1 MANEISKNSSPGNA
15 SPAPQQIPLAEISDL
30 PGSTS
35 TRVYTPKELGG
46 LVSSIQSIGVREPI
60 IVRRTEDGRYQLLAG
75 QRRRRASELAKK
87 ATIPA
92 LVYEMTL
99 QEALDYHKAQEIN
112 PMAVIPGKAAALSK
126 PEGKQDTP
134 AAHAALDKG
143 KGAEKP
149 TPAMTAKSEPA
160 KTEDK
165 QTVPAAPTAP
175 DKRKDAEKPTPAA
188 SAKSEPAKSEDK
200 QSAPAAPTA
209 PNKDKDAEKPTP
221 AASAK
226 AEPVK
231 TDDKQTAP
239 AVHAAPN
246 KDKDAEKPTPATPT
260 KAEPVKAEDKQ
271 TAPAV
276 HAAPD
281 KGKDAE
287 KPTPA
292 ASAKAEP
299 AKTEDKQTVPAA
311 PTAPDKRKDA
321 EKPTP
326 AASAKS
332 EPAKSEDKQ
341 SAPAAPTAPNKD
353 KDAEKPTPAAS
364 AKAEPVKTD
373 DKQTAPAVHAAPNKD
388 NDAEKPTPATPAK
401 SEPAKAAAKAPSG
414 PAAIGPTGTAITQVF
429 EARLTPPSE
438 KDLKELP
445 VPKEGESYFITLH
458 PAYLERS
465 KFNNFSVDKNSE
477 NFKELR
483 KAVEQAGIK
492 DPVLARPREGG
503 GLEILSGQRRH
514 LIGTELN
521 YPIPTIIQRIDDAD
535 AKILVA
541 DSNLHRDKIS
551 TYDLSRALKMKME
564 GMKQKA
570 GRKKK
575 GEVGERLNT
584 DEALAREMGITVS
597 KFNRMLR
604 MSEASKDVC
613 NKVDDGELALSIA
626 SALSFLKPE
635 NQDTAIR
642 LSDLGYKLSTE
653 RVEYLKRVEKA
664 HKLNESAMRKVL
676 SGENILDPPKV
687 VPEPI
692 KQETSTPVPTQPSP
706 QPSSPPAAAVSSP
719 APVIPPSPDV
729 AVPPAHVVPSTP
741 VTDPAA
747 PTQEADPFKGKQER
761 AESTKVILTGD
772 RLRKYYPD
780 VNMTPR
786 EIEEDIY
793 GKLER
798 CRQMDE
804 KQKAKEV
811 LFKKGGPVQ
820 QR

>member
-99 QEALDYHKAQEIN
+99 QEALDYHKAQAIN
-112 PMAVIPGKAAALSK
+112 PMAAIPGKAAALSK
-126 PEGKQDTP
+126 PEDKQDTP
-134 AAHAALDKG
+134 AAHAAPDKG
-143 KGAEKP
+143 KDAEKP
-149 TPAMTAKSEPA
+149 TPTTPA
-160 KTEDK
+160 KAEPVKPEDK
-165 QTVPAAPTAP
+165 QDTPAAHTAP
-175 DKRKDAEKPTPAA
+175 DKGKDAEKPTPAA

-209 PNKDKDAEKPTP
+209 PNKDQDAKKPTPATPAKVEPAKTEDKQTVPAAPTAPDKGKGAEKPTP
-221 AASAK
+221 VTPAK

-246 KDKDAEKPTPATPT
+246 KDKDAEKPTPATP
-260 KAEPVKAEDKQ
+260 
-271 TAPAV
+271 
-276 HAAPD
+276 
-281 KGKDAE
+281 
-287 KPTPA
+287 
-292 ASAKAEP
+292 AKSEP
-299 AKTEDKQTVPAA
+299 AKTEDKQA
-311 PTAPDKRKDA
+311 
-321 EKPTP
+321 
-326 AASAKS
+326 
-332 EPAKSEDKQ
+332 
-341 SAPAAPTAPNKD
+341 APAAPTAP
-353 KDAEKPTPAAS
+353 
-364 AKAEPVKTD
+364 VKG
-373 DKQTAPAVHAAPNKD
+373 K
-388 NDAEKPTPATPAK
+388 DAEKPTPATPAK
-401 SEPAKAAAKAPSG
+401 SEPAKTEDKQATPTKAAAKAPSG

-521 YPIPTIIQRIDDAD
+521 YPIPTIIQHIDDAD

-692 KQETSTPVPTQPSP
+692 KQETSTPAPTQPSP
-706 QPSSPPAAAVSSP
+706 SPSSQPSSPPAAAASSP

-804 KQKAKEV
+804 KQKAKEA

>member
-1 MANEISKNSSPGNA
+1 MANEISKNTSPGNA

-99 QEALDYHKAQEIN
+99 QEALDYHKAQAIN
-112 PMAVIPGKAAALSK
+112 PMAAIPGKAAALSK

-143 KGAEKP
+143 KEDEKRTPATPAKAEAAKPEDKQAAPTAPTTPDKGKEDEKRTPAMPAKAEAAKPEDKQTVPAAPTAPNKDKDAEKP
-149 TPAMTAKSEPA
+149 TPAASAKSEPA

-175 DKRKDAEKPTPAA
+175 DKGKGAEKPTPA
-188 SAKSEPAKSEDK
+188 
-200 QSAPAAPTA
+200 
-209 PNKDKDAEKPTP
+209 TP
-221 AASAK
+221 AK

-271 TAPAV
+271 AVPAAPT
-276 HAAPD
+276 APD
-281 KGKDAE
+281 KGKETE
-287 KPTPA
+287 KPAPATPA
-292 ASAKAEP
+292 KSEP
-299 AKTEDKQTVPAA
+299 AKTEDKQT
-311 PTAPDKRKDA
+311 T
-321 EKPTP
+321 
-326 AASAKS
+326 
-332 EPAKSEDKQ
+332 
-341 SAPAAPTAPNKD
+341 
-353 KDAEKPTPAAS
+353 
-364 AKAEPVKTD
+364 
-373 DKQTAPAVHAAPNKD
+373 
-388 NDAEKPTPATPAK
+388 
-401 SEPAKAAAKAPSG
+401 PAKAAAKAPSG

-465 KFNNFSVDKNSE
+465 KFNNFSVDQNSE

-692 KQETSTPVPTQPSP
+692 KQETSTPAPTQPSP
-706 QPSSPPAAAVSSP
+706 QPSSQPSSPPAAAASSP

-804 KQKAKEV
+804 KQKAKEA

>member
-99 QEALDYHKAQEIN
+99 QEALDYHKAQAIN
-112 PMAVIPGKAAALSK
+112 PMAAIPGKAAALSK
-126 PEGKQDTP
+126 PEDKQDTP
-134 AAHAALDKG
+134 AAH
-143 KGAEKP
+143 
-149 TPAMTAKSEPA
+149 
-160 KTEDK
+160 
-165 QTVPAAPTAP
+165 
-175 DKRKDAEKPTPAA
+175 
-188 SAKSEPAKSEDK
+188 
-200 QSAPAAPTA
+200 TA

-226 AEPVK
+226 AEPAK
-231 TDDKQTAP
+231 AEDKQAVPVAPTAP
-239 AVHAAPN
+239 
-246 KDKDAEKPTPATPT
+246 DKGKETEKPTPATPT

-271 TAPAV
+271 A
-276 HAAPD
+276 
-281 KGKDAE
+281 
-287 KPTPA
+287 
-292 ASAKAEP
+292 
-299 AKTEDKQTVPAA
+299 VPAA
-311 PTAPDKRKDA
+311 PTAPDKGKED
-321 EKPTP
+321 EKRTP
-326 AASAKS
+326 AA
-332 EPAKSEDKQ
+332 PAKTEDKQ
-341 SAPAAPTAPNKD
+341 
-353 KDAEKPTPAAS
+353 
-364 AKAEPVKTD
+364 
-373 DKQTAPAVHAAPNKD
+373 
-388 NDAEKPTPATPAK
+388 AT
-401 SEPAKAAAKAPSG
+401 PAKAAAKAPSG

-687 VPEPI
+687 VPEPV
-692 KQETSTPVPTQPSP
+692 KQETSTPAPTQPSP
-706 QPSSPPAAAVSSP
+706 QPSTPPAAAVSSP

-804 KQKAKEV
+804 KQKAKEA